1 MIFSALE
8 RFIAF
13 RYLRARRAEGF
24 ISVSTFFSIAGI
36 ALGVA
41 TLIMVTSVMNGVR
54 GEMMKHFIGLSGH
67 VNIYGSVAPIEN
79 YMEKTA
85 MLKQMP
91 EVAAVNPL
99 IEGQVMVSSAGRAI
113 GAQVYAFRAEDY
125 PSKPEIASKIV
136 AGSLEAMIN
145 EEGVIIGERMAENLG
160 LSLGDSI
167 TLISPEGRQT
177 IAGMVPRMKAYPIV
191 GLFKFGMQAY
201 DSGLVLMPFSEAQV
215 YFKLSD
221 NGLDRVSGIQVL
233 LKNPDEVDTTTSAI
247 KQHMG
252 NGFRVYSWVESNRS
266 VFDALKIQRNVMFI
280 ILTLIIIVAA
290 FNIVS
295 SLVMLVKEKGRDIAV
310 LRSMGATRG
319 MIQRIF
325 ILSGMSIGFAG
336 TFIGV
341 VLGLLLA
348 INIDHIRQ
356 WIEKVS
362 HQQILAE
369 QLYFLTT
376 LPSKVDF
383 FEVVSVVLMSLV
395 LSFLAALYP
404 ARRAANLEPSE
415 ALRYE

>member
-1 MIFSALE
+1 MFSPLE

-13 RYLRARRAEGF
+13 RYLRARREEGF

-54 GEMMKHFIGLSGH
+54 EEMMKHFIGLSGH
-67 VNIYGSVAPIEN
+67 INIYGAVAPIQN
-79 YMEKTA
+79 YADITA
-85 MLKQMP
+85 HIRQMP
-91 EVAAVNPL
+91 EVASVTPL
-99 IEGQVMVSSAGRAI
+99 IEGQVMVTSEGRAF
-113 GAQVYAFRAEDY
+113 GAQVFAFRNEDY
-125 PSKPEIASKIV
+125 GSKPEIAAKMTG
-136 AGSLEAMIN
+136 GSLDALMQD
-145 EEGVIIGERMAENLG
+145 EGVVIGERMAENLG
-160 LSLGDSI
+160 LALGDSI

-191 GLFKFGMQAY
+191 GLFKFGMHAY

-215 YFKLSD
+215 YFKLAD

-233 LKNPDEVDTTTSAI
+233 LKNPDAVDAVLQKI
-247 KQHMG
+247 HGELG

-290 FNIVS
+290 FNIIS
-295 SLVMLVKEKGRDIAV
+295 SLVMLVKEKGRDIAI

-319 MIQRIF
+319 TVHRIF
-325 ILSGMSIGFAG
+325 ILSGMSVGIAG
-336 TFIGV
+336 TIIGV

-348 INIDHIRQ
+348 VNIDHIRA

-369 QLYFLTT
+369 QLYFLST
-376 LPSKVDF
+376 LPSKV
-383 FEVVSVVLMSLV
+383 EVVEVVAIVAMSLA

-404 ARRAANLEPSE
+404 ARKAASLEPSE